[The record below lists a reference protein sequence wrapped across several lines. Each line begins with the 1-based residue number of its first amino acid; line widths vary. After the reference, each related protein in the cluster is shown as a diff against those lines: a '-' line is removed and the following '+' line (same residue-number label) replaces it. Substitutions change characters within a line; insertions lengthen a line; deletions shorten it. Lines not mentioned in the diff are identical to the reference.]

1 MSIGELIRT
10 FILIC
15 SALVAMEQNVLTPSV
30 STGKDATIPS
40 TGKGDAKSSA
50 EKGDAKAP
58 VIVVGFVGGFVAHDN
73 MVHSGVQ
80 LAAHLRSAH
89 PAGVYVEVFEN
100 RRREKA
106 HREILKIL
114 NTDHDGKLSDEE
126 KKKAQIIIYGM
137 SWGGSE
143 TVALAK
149 ELDGE
154 HIPVLLTVQV
164 DSVAKMRQNDEIIPA
179 NVSEAVNFY
188 QSDGLLRGRSKIR
201 AADEKRTR
209 VLGNFRFDYK
219 SKNIRCDNYPW
230 YVRVF
235 AKYHTKIECDT
246 AVWKQVES
254 LISSKLP
261 PV

>member
-1 MSIGELIRT
+1 MGMGELIRT
-10 FILIC
+10 VILVC
-15 SALVAMEQNVLTPSV
+15 AALAVVGQDGLTHPV
-30 STGKDATIPS
+30 T
-40 TGKGDAKSSA
+40 
-50 EKGDAKAP
+50 AP
-58 VIVVGFVGGFVAHDN
+58 VNATKPPIIVVGFVGGFVAHDN

-80 LAAHLRSAH
+80 LAAHLHATH
-89 PAGVYVEVFEN
+89 PSGVFVKVFEN
-100 RRREKA
+100 RRRENA

-114 NTDHDGKLSDEE
+114 DTDHDGTLSDEE

-188 QSDGLLRGRSKIR
+188 QSDGLLRGQPKIR
-201 AADEKRTR
+201 AADEKHTR
-209 VLGNFRFDYK
+209 SLGNYRFDYK
-219 SKNIRCDNYPW
+219 SKNIKCDKYPW
-230 YVRVF
+230 FLRVF
-235 AKYHTKIECDT
+235 AKYHTRIECDA
-246 AVWKQVES
+246 AVWSQVES
-254 LISSKLP
+254 LISAKLP
-261 PV
+261 PA

>member
-1 MSIGELIRT
+1 MGIGELTRMV
-10 FILIC
+10 ILVC
-15 SALVAMEQNVLTPSV
+15 SALVVMRQDGLTHPLMPPV
-30 STGKDATIPS
+30 NA
-40 TGKGDAKSSA
+40 AKP
-50 EKGDAKAP
+50 P

-149 ELDGE
+149 ELNE
-154 HIPVLLTVQV
+154 ENSPVRPTVQT
-164 DSVAKMRQNDEIIPA
+164 
-179 NVSEAVNFY
+179 
-188 QSDGLLRGRSKIR
+188 
-201 AADEKRTR
+201 TR
-209 VLGNFRFDYK
+209 CT
-219 SKNIRCDNYPW
+219 NIR
-230 YVRVF
+230 
-235 AKYHTKIECDT
+235 
-246 AVWKQVES
+246 
-254 LISSKLP
+254 
-261 PV
+261 